1 MRAHAAV
8 RPEFWTRGSGKRL
21 RGNPAAQVLAC
32 YLMTSPHTNM
42 VGIFHLAIPIMVHET
57 GLSTEQVAGALRV
70 LAEEDFAHYDD
81 EEELVYLPAGART
94 QIGESMSRRDKR
106 HAQVWRQIDALGAHR
121 FASLFRDRYGSP
133 FQAPS
138 KPLPSPSE
146 GAAHGASGGE
156 EAPPKGRV
164 PVPVPVSDPDPD
176 QEGVQGEGVIQTL
189 DGVRDGDGETV
200 CPLDLADRW
209 TGADAMASALRVPRA
224 AVDAVVADF
233 VAYWTIGG
241 GAGKRRS
248 HWARKLRE
256 EVRRK
261 AEGVAGSLPSSRG
274 ASSPSADESLTPV
287 WRPPP
292 DEGAV
297 PCPPDVA
304 ARLRASGYRGP
315 LAPVSAAA
323 GRGSDAAPAQ
333 PTPGVETRSQGRRGA
348 VA

>member
-42 VGIFHLAIPIMVHET
+42 IGIFHLAIPIMVHET
-57 GLSTEQVAGALRV
+57 GLTTEQVEGALAV
-70 LAEEDFAHYDD
+70 LAEEDFALYDD

-106 HAQVWRQIDALGAHR
+106 HAQVWRQVDALGDHR
-121 FASLFRDRYGSP
+121 FAGRFRDRYGSP
-133 FQAPS
+133 FEAPS
-138 KPLPSPSE
+138 KPLLSPSE
-146 GAAHGASGGE
+146 GATNGASGGE

-164 PVPVPVSDPDPD
+164 PVPVPVPVPDPAS
-176 QEGVQGEGVIQTL
+176 EGVQGEPLPDRL
-189 DGVRDGDGETV
+189 DGILDDGRETV

-209 TGADAMASALRVPRA
+209 TGADAMAAALRVPRA
-224 AVDAVVADF
+224 AVDAVVAEF

-241 GAGKRRS
+241 GMGKRRA

-256 EVRRK
+256 EVRSK
-261 AEGVAGSLPSSRG
+261 AG
-274 ASSPSADESLTPV
+274 AVKDPAAPDRPPTP

-292 DEGAV
+292 GEGEGAV
-297 PCPPDVA
+297 PCPPELA
-304 ARLRASGYRGP
+304 RRLRGAGYGGP
-315 LAPVSAAA
+315 LEPT
-323 GRGSDAAPAQ
+323 GSGSP
-333 PTPGVETRSQGRRGA
+333 
-348 VA
+348 